1 MAIII
6 SLFIDR
12 NITVYFTFF
21 GIQYIPQEVLKEI
34 KDKSIT
40 HSIFKVQNDNSVIH
54 EFYCIAF
61 IEYMMAGKT
70 LSDYTNLVF
79 PNVF

>member
-12 NITVYFTFF
+12 NIAVYFNSF
-21 GIQYIPQEVLKEI
+21 GIQYIPQEVLKKI

-40 HSIFKVQNDNSVIH
+40 YNIFKVQNDNSVIH
-54 EFYCIAF
+54 GFYCIAF
-61 IEYMMAGKT
+61 IEYMMTGKT
-70 LSDYTNLVF
+70 FSDYTNLVF
-79 PNVF
+79 PNVY